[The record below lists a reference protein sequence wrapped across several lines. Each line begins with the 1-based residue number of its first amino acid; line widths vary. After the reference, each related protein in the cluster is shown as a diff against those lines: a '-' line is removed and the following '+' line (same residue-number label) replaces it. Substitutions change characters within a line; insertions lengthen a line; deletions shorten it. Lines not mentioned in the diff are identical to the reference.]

1 MKRARNVSGWVGA
14 IVCLIVGAA
23 GTSFAED
30 PGAQGPLAVTVTEY
44 DFGDTAFSPTG
55 FPGMVELRANVHYP
69 TDLTAGPFPLVIF
82 LHGRHTTCFEGTE
95 AFMQWPCSGSRQPI
109 PSFAGYDYVGQVLA
123 SHGYVVVS
131 VSANGINAVDNGTGD
146 RGMLARAELVQRHLQ
161 LWETFNTVGGPPFGN
176 MFVGA
181 VDLTNVGTMGHSRGG
196 EGVVRHFVLN
206 ESQGSPFG
214 IRAVFPLAPVDFSR
228 PVINDVP
235 LFVLLPYCDGDV
247 STLQGV
253 HFYDDARYNVPGD
266 MGRKHTLLVMG
277 ANHNFYNT
285 VWTPGLFP
293 AGARDDWLDYVM
305 NGDMD
310 SHCGNVA
317 GNGRLSDVEQRGTG
331 LAYISAFFRV
341 YLGGDIQFL
350 PILTGNE
357 PPPPSAM
364 GAELFLSFHSPD
376 DPLLRLDVNRLLENT
391 NLTSNT
397 LGGAV
402 SQSGLMPH
410 DLCGGDV
417 PQPVHCLPGEGDS
430 RQPHTAP
437 SSLAPTMPG
446 LSQLRFG
453 WDALTATYENAL
465 PPGSRDVSGLG
476 SVQFRAAV
484 DFADGRNPMDLP
496 RDLSVVL
503 TDGSG
508 NAEGV
513 RVSDFSGALF
523 YPPGEVSRVPKVVL
537 NTVQIPLSA
546 FPGIDLTDV
555 RTVRFDFDEE
565 PMGALL
571 VTDLAFTNLVPPPVC
586 DANGPYLAECTA
598 LNTSVMLDGTGSAS
612 RVGIPLSFTWTGPFQ
627 GGLALGAQPTVQFA
641 GVGDFLVD
649 LEVADDFGSSQCGA
663 DVTIADTTPPV
674 VTCSVATPRLRPRA
688 HRLVDVG
695 LTTTATDSCV
705 GALPVTAAVFA
716 DEDDAA
722 GRGAGRHSPDVKQ
735 DPDLRLRAERMG
747 GGDGRVYLVRVS
759 ATDPSVNVGHA
770 CCTVAVPHDR
780 SAAAAAAANVQAAA
794 AETFCTNF
802 GVPPA
807 GFFPVGDGPILGP
820 KQ

>member
-1 MKRARNVSGWVGA
+1 MKRAGDVSGWIGA
-14 IVCLIVGAA
+14 IVCLAVGVA

-30 PGAQGPLAVTVTEY
+30 PGVPGSLAVSVAEY

-82 LHGRHTTCFEGTE
+82 LHGRHTTCFEGANGFLE
-95 AFMQWPCSGSRQPI
+95 WPCSGLRQPI

-123 SHGYVVVS
+123 SHGFVVVS
-131 VSANGINAVDNGTGD
+131 VSANGINAADNASAD
-146 RGMLARAELVQRHLQ
+146 YGMLARAELVQTHLQ
-161 LWETFNTVGGPPFGN
+161 LWDTFNTVGGPPFGN
-176 MFVGA
+176 TFVGA

-206 ESQGSPFG
+206 ESLGSPFG

-228 PVINDVP
+228 PIINDVP
-235 LFVLLPYCDGDV
+235 LLVLLPYCDGDV
-247 STLQGV
+247 SDQQGV

-266 MGRKHTLLVMG
+266 TGRKHTLLVMG

-293 AGARDDWLDYVM
+293 AGTADDWLAYVT
-305 NGDMD
+305 NGATD
-310 SHCGNVA
+310 SHCGTVPSNH
-317 GNGRLSDVEQRGTG
+317 RLSDAEQRGTG
-331 LAYISAFFRV
+331 LAYISAFFRF

-357 PPPPSAM
+357 PSPPSAM
-364 GAELFLSFHSPD
+364 TTELFLSFHSPD
-376 DPLLRLDVNRLLENT
+376 DPLLRRDVNRLLDDT
-391 NLTSNT
+391 NLTTNT

-402 SQSGLMPH
+402 SQGGLTPY
-410 DLCGGDV
+410 DLCGGEA
-417 PQPVHCLPGEGDS
+417 PQPQRCLPAENDS
-430 RQPHTAP
+430 RQPHTTP
-437 SSLAPTMPG
+437 NSLAPGMRG
-446 LSQLRFG
+446 LSQLRFD
-453 WDALTATYENAL
+453 WNALSASYENAL
-465 PPGSRDVSGLG
+465 PPGSRDVSGFG
-476 SVQFRAAV
+476 AVQFRASV
-484 DFADGRNPMDLP
+484 NFADGSNPVDLP
-496 RDLSVVL
+496 QDLTVVL
-503 TDGSG
+503 TDGNG

-546 FPGIDLTDV
+546 FPGIDPTDV

-565 PMGALL
+565 PAGALL
-571 VTDLAFTNLVPPPVC
+571 VTDLAFTNLLPPPLC

-612 RVGIPLSFTWTGPFQ
+612 GVGAPLSFTWTGPFQ
-627 GGLALGAQPTVQFA
+627 GGLAMGAEATVQFA
-641 GVGDFLVD
+641 GVGDFRVD
-649 LEVADDFGSSQCGA
+649 LEVDDGFGSSQCGA

-674 VTCSVATPRLRPRA
+674 VTCAVAIPRLLPRA
-688 HRLVDVG
+688 HRLVAVG
-695 LTTTATDSCV
+695 LTTTAADSCV

-716 DEDDAA
+716 DEDDEA
-722 GRGAGRHSPDVKQ
+722 GRGAGRHSPDAKQ
-735 DPDLRLRAERMG
+735 DPDLRLRAERAG
-747 GGDGRVYLVRVS
+747 GGDGRVYLVVVS
-759 ATDPSVNVGHA
+759 ATDPSGNVGHA

-780 SAAAAAAANVQAAA
+780 SAAATAATDFQAAA
-794 AETFCTNF
+794 AQTFCTNS
-802 GVPPA
+802 GAPPI
-807 GFFPVGDGPILGP
+807 GFFPVGDGAVLGP